1 MKPLPHRVSAH
12 GFTLIELV
20 VVVAMVAILA
30 AIALP
35 AYNEQVRASR
45 RAAAQAVLNE
55 VAQCME
61 RFNTSN
67 GTYVGGDARC
77 DPPDTDAYTYAI
89 NVLNRSSFNLVAS
102 ATGGQS
108 GDRCGDLGL
117 NQAGQKSHSAGT
129 DCWR

>member
-1 MKPLPHRVSAH
+1 MKSQQHRVPAH
-12 GFTLIELV
+12 GFTLVELV

-35 AYNEQVRASR
+35 AYNEQVRTSR

-61 RFNTSN
+61 RFNTAN

-77 DPPDTDAYTYAI
+77 SATDTDTYTFVI
-89 NVLNRSSFNLVAS
+89 NVPNRNTFNVVAN
-102 ATGGQS
+102 AIGGQS
-108 GDRCGDLGL
+108 SDRCGDLGL
-117 NQAGQKSHSAGT
+117 NQAGQKTHSAGT